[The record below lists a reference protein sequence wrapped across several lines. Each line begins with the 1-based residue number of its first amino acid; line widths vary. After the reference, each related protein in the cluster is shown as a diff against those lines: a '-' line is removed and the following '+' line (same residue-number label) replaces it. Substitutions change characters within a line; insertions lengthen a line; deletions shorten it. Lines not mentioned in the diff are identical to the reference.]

1 MGTPEKVPLILG
13 NLHSVAGL
21 EAIVP
26 VGAEGILRR
35 RGRGRPEVALRARL
49 FPRRFMWL
57 FRIYWGPKVVAWE
70 SLWTLSPCYVPAY
83 MFCD

>member
-13 NLHSVAGL
+13 NLHLVVGL

-35 RGRGRPEVALRARL
+35 RGRGRPEVALGARL
-49 FPRRFMWL
+49 L
-57 FRIYWGPKVVAWE
+57 FLNALVGKLE
-70 SLWTLSPCYVPAY
+70 
-83 MFCD
+83 